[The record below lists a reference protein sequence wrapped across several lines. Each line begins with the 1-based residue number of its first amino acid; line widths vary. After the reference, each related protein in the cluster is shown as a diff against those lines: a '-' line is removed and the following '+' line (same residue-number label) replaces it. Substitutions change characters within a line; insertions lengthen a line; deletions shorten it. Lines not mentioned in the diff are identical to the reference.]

1 MSWLRRYRLRLFF
14 YNSNWLLPVISILV
28 ALGTVSLLHRLERA
42 MGWEAN
48 VSRET
53 ALAVMG
59 TIASSTFSLVVVVS
73 SATLVAVQLASA
85 QLTPRIISLVYRI
98 AVRKFTLVVFVFT
111 FTFSVAVLVRIQGTV
126 PLLTSYLAAYGFLIN
141 LGLFLYMIDFIG
153 KSLRPSSALR
163 NVALIGRDVIRS
175 VYPRRLDEKISA
187 ATEPIEVLEG
197 QPDHIVLNSEDGAV
211 LAFDMKGLA
220 ALAERS
226 NCLIE
231 LMPEVGDFVATGDPL
246 FRVFN
251 NGQDLAEE
259 TLRNSVAIGSE
270 RTIEQ
275 DPMFVFRII
284 VDIASKALSPAIND
298 PTTAVLAIDQ
308 LHHLLR
314 DVGTRYLAD
323 GHEKDRAGEVRLVY
337 RTPNWE
343 DFVQLATTEIR
354 HYGSDSIQVMRRLR
368 AMLDNLIATLPDRR
382 AAALHRELNL
392 LTSSSRRS
400 FPESDDQKLAEASDS
415 QGMGGSRGRQPH
427 RSYDAARENLA
438 LSTKGAAESETRLA

>member
-1 MSWLRRYRLRLFF
+1 MSWLRRYHLRQFF
-14 YNSNWLLPVISILV
+14 NESTWFLMVISIFV
-28 ALGTVSLLHRLERA
+28 ALCTVALLSRFERA

-48 VSRET
+48 LSRET
-53 ALAVMG
+53 ALVVMG
-59 TIASSTFSLVVVVS
+59 TVASSTFSLMVVAS

-85 QLTPRIISLVYRI
+85 QLTPRIISLVYRLTE
-98 AVRKFTLVVFVFT
+98 RKLTLVAFVFT
-111 FTFSVAVLVRIQGTV
+111 FTFSVAVLVRIHETV

-141 LGLFLYMIDFIG
+141 LALFLYMIDATG

-163 NVALIGRDVIRS
+163 NVALIGRKVIRS
-175 VYPRRLDEKISA
+175 VYPRALDERDSA
-187 ATEPIEVLEG
+187 APEPIKILEG
-197 QPDHIVLNSEDGAV
+197 QPDRIVLNSEDGAV
-211 LAFDMKGLA
+211 LAFDMRGLV

-251 NGQDLAEE
+251 GGKDLSEE
-259 TLRNSVAIGSE
+259 TLRNSVAFGSE
-270 RTIEQ
+270 RTMEQ

-314 DVGTRYLAD
+314 DVGGRYLME

-343 DFVQLATTEIR
+343 NFVQVATTEIR
-354 HYGSDSIQVMRRLR
+354 HYGRDSIQIMRRLR
-368 AMLDNLIATLPDRR
+368 AMLENLIATLPDRR
-382 AAALHRELNL
+382 APALYQELNL

-400 FPESDDQKLAEASDS
+400 FPDSDDQELAEGSDP
-415 QGMGGSRGRQPH
+415 QGIGGSGR
-427 RSYDAARENLA
+427 DRERE
-438 LSTKGAAESETRLA
+438 K